1 METQA
6 AMIRQEPARSL
17 RAGGAEGF
25 ENASAAATSVIKPTN
40 LEAASALTP
49 PTVLNR
55 DD

>member
-6 AMIRQEPARSL
+6 AMIRQELARSL

-40 LEAASALTP
+40 LEAASALIP
-49 PTVLNR
+49 RLS
-55 DD
+55 